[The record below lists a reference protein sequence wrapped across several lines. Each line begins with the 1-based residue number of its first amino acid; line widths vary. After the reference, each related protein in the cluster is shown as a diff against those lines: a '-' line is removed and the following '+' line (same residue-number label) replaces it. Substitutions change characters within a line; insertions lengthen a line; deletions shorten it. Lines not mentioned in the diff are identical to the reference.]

1 MAAAMLVGVSGCRKY
16 SGEEAAQKRADWTAS
31 LHDSIAQV
39 AAQRHTDSL
48 RIEQLRAEMAENIS
62 RFTMV
67 NNPREVEPYYI
78 LSAFKSQY
86 PLKSTGIAARMMK
99 NEQAEIIAAL
109 SGGRFNAIRVT
120 SPQGEVTSD
129 VVPADQA
136 LNYTAG
142 GLTTVAFSGN
152 AADSICEFVAAHRE
166 QPLTLEYLQ
175 NGSAAK
181 RITLS
186 QNQKQWIASTWDLCG
201 ANKETRILEKRML
214 VSSRK
219 IEILRLTLNREE
231 AKAVKTD
238 R

>member
-120 SPQGEVTSD
+120 SPQGEVTS
-129 VVPADQA
+129 
-136 LNYTAG
+136 AG
-142 GLTTVAFSGN
+142 RSG
-152 AADSICEFVAAHRE
+152 AQLHGRRTDYRGFLGQRGRF
-166 QPLTLEYLQ
+166 YLRVR
-175 NGSAAK
+175 G
-181 RITLS
+181 
-186 QNQKQWIASTWDLCG
+186 G
-201 ANKETRILEKRML
+201 PP
-214 VSSRK
+214 
-219 IEILRLTLNREE
+219 
-231 AKAVKTD
+231 
-238 R
+238 